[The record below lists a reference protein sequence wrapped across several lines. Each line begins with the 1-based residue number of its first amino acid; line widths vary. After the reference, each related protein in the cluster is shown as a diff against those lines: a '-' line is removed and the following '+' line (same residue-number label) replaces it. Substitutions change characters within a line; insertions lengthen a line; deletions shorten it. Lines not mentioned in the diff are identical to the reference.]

1 MLDFDYLDRL
11 EHFMDSGDMEFEFEY
26 GEEEKRGAI
35 LDFLERLMDLAEK
48 ADAMATKLIFK
59 QDYLNKAL
67 GVEEEADTESAP
79 DPNGPK
85 IDPAGV
91 Q

>member
-1 MLDFDYLDRL
+1 MLDFDYLKSL

-26 GEEEKRGAI
+26 GDEEKRGAI

-48 ADAMATKLIFK
+48 ADTVATKLIFK

-67 GVEEEADTESAP
+67 GAKGETETG
-79 DPNGPK
+79 N
-85 IDPAGV
+85 AGGGELPS
-91 Q
+91 